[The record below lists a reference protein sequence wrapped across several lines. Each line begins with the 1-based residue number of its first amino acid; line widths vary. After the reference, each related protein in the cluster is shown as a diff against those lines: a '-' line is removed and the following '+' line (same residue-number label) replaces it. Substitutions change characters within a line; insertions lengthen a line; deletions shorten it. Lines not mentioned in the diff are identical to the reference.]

1 MEVCGDDDSFHR
13 PYICVGGFWW
23 WCGAPS
29 CFMLLSHIL
38 THLHGWVCRPM
49 LAYDTR
55 LFHIMI
61 LIHGLIFIWL
71 KCMGSVGYVEG
82 IRVMICNWLQVSISW
97 SLFYF
102 SDLLLT
108 VGSESLSALSDWKLK
123 HNRDANIRL
132 LKWLLHALSR
142 LSSTRAKRPLE
153 NKLKAVLALYSLP
166 SSIPKRP
173 RRLLTNT
180 ESLTHFRAII
190 FFSRTF
196 SRKILTKISTLLK
209 NEAVVLGER
218 NLRWLP
224 N

>member
-38 THLHGWVCRPM
+38 THLQGWVCRPM

-108 VGSESLSALSDWKLK
+108 VGSESLSALSGWNTIETQILGYWNDCSTLFRGCPPHAPKGPWKTNWKLSLLFTPYLVPFP
-123 HNRDANIRL
+123 RDPVDSWQIPSHWRIFV
-132 LKWLLHALSR
+132 
-142 LSSTRAKRPLE
+142 PLF
-153 NKLKAVLALYSLP
+153 SF
-166 SSIPKRP
+166 RG
-173 RRLLTNT
+173 
-180 ESLTHFRAII
+180 HF
-190 FFSRTF
+190 
-196 SRKILTKISTLLK
+196 
-209 NEAVVLGER
+209 LGKF
-218 NLRWLP
+218 
-224 N
+224 